1 MPRQF
6 IFHSMLK
13 DILKDFTG
21 FAALERGLSKNTV
34 SAYFNDLESF
44 INYLKNQGAEKPQDI
59 NRNIILDYL
68 ESCREAGYEVA
79 TIARRL
85 VAIKIFFRYLLQERI
100 IDHDL
105 TDVMEGPRLWRMLPG
120 FFTPDEVERLL
131 KAYNSRDKLDIRNR
145 AVMEILYATG
155 MRVSELI
162 SLQMNNLHLKEGYLR
177 VTGKGDKERLIPV
190 GRAAGK
196 QLGKYIENARPAL
209 DATGKSTT
217 VFLTKNGNPMS
228 RKCVWR
234 IVDRAS
240 QLTGIGKK
248 AYPHILRH
256 SFASHLLSG
265 GADLRV
271 IQEMLGHADIS
282 TTQIYTHV
290 DQQQLKN
297 IHRQFHPRA

>member
-1 MPRQF
+1 
-6 IFHSMLK
+6 MLK
-13 DILKDFTG
+13 NILHDFTG
-21 FAALERGLSKNTV
+21 FAALERGLKKNTV
-34 SAYFNDLESF
+34 SAYFNDLEDF
-44 INYLKNQGAEKPQDI
+44 INYLEKREVMNPQNI
-59 NRNIILDYL
+59 NRNVILDYL
-68 ESCREAGYEVA
+68 ESCRENGYEVA

-105 TDVMEGPRLWRMLPG
+105 TNVMEGPRLWRMLPG

-131 KAYNSRDKLDIRNR
+131 KAYNSRDTLDIRNR
-145 AVMEILYATG
+145 AIMETLYATG

-162 SLQMNNLHLKEGYLR
+162 SLRLNNLHLSEGYLR
-177 VTGKGDKERLIPV
+177 VTGKGGKERLIPV
-190 GRAAGK
+190 GRTAGR
-196 QLGKYIENARPAL
+196 QLEKYIAKARPVL
-209 DATGKSTT
+209 DSTGTGST
-217 VFLTKNGNPMS
+217 VFLTKNGNPLS
-228 RKCVWR
+228 RKCVWI
-234 IVDRAS
+234 IVDKAS
-240 QLTGIGKK
+240 QITGIGKK

-290 DQQQLKN
+290 DQNQLKN
-297 IHRQFHPRA
+297 IHHQFHPRA

>member
-1 MPRQF
+1 
-6 IFHSMLK
+6 MLK
-13 DILKDFTG
+13 DILRDFNG
-21 FAALERGLSKNTV
+21 FATLERGLTKNTV
-34 SAYFNDLESF
+34 SAYFNDLEDF
-44 INYLKNQGAEKPQDI
+44 INYLEKKDVKKPADI

-68 ESCREAGYEVA
+68 ETCRETGYEVA

-120 FFTPDEVERLL
+120 FFTPEEVERLL
-131 KAYNSRDKLDIRNR
+131 KAYNGRDKLDIRNR
-145 AVMEILYATG
+145 AILEILYATG
-155 MRVSELI
+155 MRVSELTN
-162 SLQMNNLHLKEGYLR
+162 LQMNNLHLGEGYLR
-177 VTGKGDKERLIPV
+177 VTGKGNKERLIPV
-190 GRAAGK
+190 GRVAER
-196 QLGKYIENARPAL
+196 QLENYIKNARPAL
-209 DATGKSTT
+209 DATGKNST
-217 VFLTKNGNPMS
+217 VFLTKNGNPLS

-240 QLTGIGKK
+240 QLTGIGEK
-248 AYPHILRH
+248 AYPHLLRH

-290 DQQQLKN
+290 DQNQLKN
-297 IHRQFHPRA
+297 IHRQFHPRG